1 MAVAMDAAPSLAT
14 DVAARKRAASDLVA
28 EGRQAASSV
37 HLTKKQQNGLLLP
50 KKKPRQPKGNVKI
63 LSTEDEAMMQ
73 QIRQITQ
80 GGYIEGLEALIVGR
94 SIPTNLVDWISIKT
108 IAEEI
113 LYNNEDD
120 DVDENPHMNRQ
131 QTKKKKNK
139 NKEDEIWENVLVI
152 PTTEEKIQCCA
163 HRYFT
168 AISTAVPSM

>member
-1 MAVAMDAAPSLAT
+1 MAVFPAADASPVP
-14 DVAARKRAASDLVA
+14 VAFDEA
-28 EGRQAASSV
+28 EGHQN
-37 HLTKKQQNGLLLP
+37 KKQKLSDSVATTTAKGTTTKGTGANTGDDGGNG
-50 KKKPRQPKGNVKI
+50 KT

-168 AISTAVPSM
+168 AK